1 MTDKIVVLSTC
12 ASADEAARI
21 ARALV
26 GQRLAACVNVVP
38 GVHSVYRWKG
48 EVEETTEWLLLI
60 KSRRPLFERLAEE
73 LRQVHS
79 YDVPEIV
86 ALPIVA
92 GSESY
97 LEWLGQETVGEE

>member
-1 MTDKIVVLSTC
+1 MTDKIVMLSTC
-12 ASADEAARI
+12 ASADEASRI

-26 GQRLAACVNVVP
+26 SQRLAACVNVVP
-38 GVHSVYRWKG
+38 GIHSVYRWKG
-48 EVEETTEWLLLI
+48 EVDETTEWLLLI
-60 KSRRPLFERLAEE
+60 KSRRPLFERLAEA
-73 LRQVHS
+73 LRQAHS

-97 LEWLGQETVGEE
+97 LAWLGQETVGEE

>member
-26 GQRLAACVNVVP
+26 GERLAACVNVVP

-60 KSRRPLFERLAEE
+60 KSRRPLFERLAEA